1 MEIKDLF
8 DTGSAI
14 MDAVNDAVSSNDYS
28 ALSGKIRDSLQEAS
42 EAMKNAGRGFTPG
55 SGAKSG
61 DSSRLDKEKKYWQD
75 YQSAWYL
82 RHPESAA
89 AKPSAKPK
97 EGSTFFL
104 RSGISRNK
112 GLVPLIL
119 GVTGDILGGFGIL
132 SFLVIGLLMSVAGT
146 GYGFVLAGFLFYT
159 ALLGAG
165 IFATIRGVTTRQL
178 VKKYFR
184 YAELVGDQEYF
195 SISDLAKQVS
205 APDELVRTDLSK
217 MIRAG
222 YLKDARF
229 DKQQKT
235 LMLTGHVYELYQNA
249 ERGRIEREQEA
260 AREEEQKAHQYDD
273 LPEEAAAIMKDGDEY
288 IRRVRKI
295 NDVIPDTD
303 EMSTKLY
310 KIEDT
315 MRAIFAQL
323 RRDPSAAS
331 GLRRFMNYYLPTMMK
346 LLNAYVDLDRQSVS
360 TENVQKTKQ
369 EIRDSLDTIQTA
381 YEKLFN
387 DLFQN
392 KAWDIQSDISVM
404 KTIMERDGLVPQ
416 EGENK

>member
-8 DTGSAI
+8 DTGGAI

-159 ALLGAG
+159 ALLG
-165 IFATIRGVTTRQL
+165 
-178 VKKYFR
+178 
-184 YAELVGDQEYF
+184 QEYF

-249 ERGRIEREQEA
+249 EQGRIEREQEA

-360 TENVQKTKQ
+360 TENVQQTKQ

-404 KTIMERDGLVPQ
+404 KTMMERDGLVPQ

>member
-1 MEIKDLF
+1 M
-8 DTGSAI
+8 
-14 MDAVNDAVSSNDYS
+14 
-28 ALSGKIRDSLQEAS
+28 
-42 EAMKNAGRGFTPG
+42 
-55 SGAKSG
+55 
-61 DSSRLDKEKKYWQD
+61 
-75 YQSAWYL
+75 
-82 RHPESAA
+82 
-89 AKPSAKPK
+89 
-97 EGSTFFL
+97 
-104 RSGISRNK
+104 
-112 GLVPLIL
+112 
-119 GVTGDILGGFGIL
+119 
-132 SFLVIGLLMSVAGT
+132 
-146 GYGFVLAGFLFYT
+146 
-159 ALLGAG
+159 
-165 IFATIRGVTTRQL
+165 
-178 VKKYFR
+178 KKYFR

-249 ERGRIEREQEA
+249 EQGRIEREQEA

-360 TENVQKTKQ
+360 TENVQQTKQ

-404 KTIMERDGLVPQ
+404 KTMMERDGLVPQ